1 LVGDGIYI
9 ELLSDPGHG
18 GFAEAALAIG
28 EDNDHGWQVS
38 SVLFAILVEL
48 SVGGFRFWG
57 MRSSAVV
64 GNKRADNGVHV
75 RET

>member
-1 LVGDGIYI
+1 LVGDGIYV
-9 ELLSDPGHG
+9 ELLSDPSHG

-28 EDNDHGWQVS
+28 QDNDHGWQVS

-57 MRSSAVV
+57 MRSSLKSVQERPDSGA
-64 GNKRADNGVHV
+64 HV
-75 RET
+75 REN